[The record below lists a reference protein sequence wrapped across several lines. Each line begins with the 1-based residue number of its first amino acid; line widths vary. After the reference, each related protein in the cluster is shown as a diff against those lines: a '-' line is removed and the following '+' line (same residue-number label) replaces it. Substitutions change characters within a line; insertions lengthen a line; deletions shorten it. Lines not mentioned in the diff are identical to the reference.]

1 MILQNRFIGDML
13 IHLYLLGGDILMKI
27 KDLFKKNKTL
37 LSFEIFP
44 PKKDYA
50 VDTIYDTIHDLK
62 DLEPDYISVTYGA
75 GGTSKDR
82 TVEIASKIKNEY
94 QIEALAHLTCISSTS
109 EEIDETVEALRKNNI
124 NNILALRGDMPE
136 GDDQSISTEYT
147 YASDLIQQI
156 NKKGDFSIGGACYPE
171 GHLECDSRIQ
181 DIKHLKEKVD
191 AGVDFL
197 ITQLFFD
204 NELFYR
210 FMEELDLA
218 GINIPVS
225 AGIMPVLNAKQILR
239 IQKLSGCSLPP
250 KFKRILEK
258 YEHNPEALKEA
269 GEAYALEQIID
280 LMAWGI
286 DGIHLY
292 TMNKS
297 ETARKIAENIK
308 TIRKISNKS
317 L

>member
-1 MILQNRFIGDML
+1 
-13 IHLYLLGGDILMKI
+13 MKI
-27 KDLFKKNKTL
+27 TDLFNKERTL

-44 PKKDYA
+44 PKKDYPIE
-50 VDTIYDTIHDLK
+50 TIYQTIDELK

-75 GGTSKDR
+75 GGSSKDR

-94 QIEALAHLTCISSTS
+94 KIEALAHFTCISSTTD
-109 EEIDETVEALRKNNI
+109 EINDTLNELKKNNI
-124 NNILALRGDMPE
+124 ENILALRGDVPE
-136 GDDQSISTEYT
+136 SQDIPSSVQYK
-147 YASDLIQQI
+147 YAKDLITHI
-156 NKKGDFSIGGACYPE
+156 KGQGGYAIGAACYPE
-171 GHLECDSRIQ
+171 GHTECTSRIQ
-181 DIKHLKEKVD
+181 DIKHLKEKVE

-210 FMEELDLA
+210 FMDELDLA

-225 AGIMPVLNAKQILR
+225 AGIMPVLNAKQIMR
-239 IQKLSGCSLPP
+239 IQKLSGCSIPT
-250 KFKRILEK
+250 KFKRIMDK

-308 TIRKISNKS
+308 TIRKISEKK
-317 L
+317 

>member
-1 MILQNRFIGDML
+1 MGVCYMQ
-13 IHLYLLGGDILMKI
+13 I
-27 KDLFKKNKTL
+27 KDLFNKNKTL

-44 PKKDYA
+44 PKKDYPIE
-50 VDTIYDTIHDLK
+50 TIFNTIDELK
-62 DLEPDYISVTYGA
+62 DLEPDFISVTYGA

-82 TVEIASKIKNEY
+82 TIEIASKIKNDY
-94 QIEALAHLTCISSTS
+94 QIEALAHLTCISSTQK
-109 EEIDETVEALRKNNI
+109 EIKEMLEALKNNHI
-124 NNILALRGDMPE
+124 ENILALRGDMPE
-136 GDDQSISTEYT
+136 DQEAIDTSQLNYR
-147 YASDLIQQI
+147 YAKDLIKYI
-156 NKKGDFSIGGACYPE
+156 NDIGGYSVGAACYPE
-171 GHLECDSRIQ
+171 GHVDCNNRIQ
-181 DIKHLKEKVD
+181 DIKHLKEK
-191 AGVDFL
+191 AESGVDFL

-218 GINIPVS
+218 GVNIPVS
-225 AGIMPVLNAKQILR
+225 AGIMPVLNSKQILR

-258 YEHNPEALKEA
+258 YEHNPQALKEA

-297 ETARKIAENIK
+297 ETARKIAQNIK
-308 TIRKISNKS
+308 TIRRIGRE
-317 L
+317 

>member
-1 MILQNRFIGDML
+1 
-13 IHLYLLGGDILMKI
+13 MKI

-44 PKKDYA
+44 PKKDYSI
-50 VDTIYDTIHDLK
+50 DTIYRTIEELK

-75 GGTSKDR
+75 GGTSRDR

-94 QIEALAHLTCISSTS
+94 NIEALAHFTCISSTPK
-109 EEIDETVEALRKNNI
+109 EIDDIIGALKKNNI
-124 NNILALRGDMPE
+124 NNILALRGDRPE
-136 GDDQSISTEYT
+136 DSSEDTPLGEYT
-147 YASDLIQQI
+147 YARDLIEQI
-156 NKKGDFSIGGACYPE
+156 NRTKGDFSIGAACYPE
-171 GHLECDSRIQ
+171 GHMECSNRIQ
-181 DIKHLKEKVD
+181 DIKHLKEKVNS
-191 AGVDFL
+191 GVDFL

-218 GINIPVS
+218 GIDVPVS
-225 AGIMPVLNAKQILR
+225 AGIMPVLNAKQIFR
-239 IQKLSGCSLPP
+239 IQKLSGCSIPP
-250 KFKRILEK
+250 KFKRILDK

-269 GEAYALEQIID
+269 GQAYALEQIID

-308 TIRKISNKS
+308 TIRKIGNKNE
-317 L
+317 